1 MTLNFTGR
9 LDKLRKEME
18 KKEIGALL
26 VSQPENRFYLS
37 GFSGTAGYL
46 LVTGQ
51 KAVLA
56 TDFRYTEQAKREA
69 PDYQL
74 FQTTRDTTH
83 WLPELLNGIN
93 TDKLG
98 FEMGHVTVA
107 QYRELG
113 STLNKAIPGLELVPL
128 NGLIESLRMIKE
140 PEEIELIRRAVVLT
154 RAAFEYAEGIIE
166 AGIPEQVVAWQ
177 LEVFLRERG
186 SQALP
191 FEVIVASGPNA
202 ALPHARPSPR
212 TLRAGE
218 PIIIDIGAKVSG
230 YTSDMT
236 RTFCLGTPDETYTRV
251 YDTVLHA
258 QQSAISAA
266 REAATGQEI
275 DSVARKVIEQAGYG
289 AAFGHALGHGLGL
302 STHESPRLG
311 PGSPDSIKEG
321 AVFTVEP
328 GIYLSGWGG
337 VRLEDD
343 VVLAGGKARIISD
356 TGE

>member
-46 LVTGQ
+46 IVTGQ

-74 FQTTRDTTH
+74 FQTTQEAAH
-83 WLPELLNGIN
+83 WLPELLNGIK
-93 TDKLG
+93 TGKLG

-107 QYRELG
+107 QYQELG
-113 STLNKAIPGLELVPL
+113 SILNKAIPGLELVPL

-202 ALPHARPSPR
+202 ALPHAKPSPR

-236 RTFCLGTPDETYTRV
+236 RTFCLGIPDETYTRV
-251 YDTVLHA
+251 YDTVLRA
-258 QQSAISAA
+258 QQAAISTT
-266 REAATGQEI
+266 REAAMGQEI

-302 STHESPRLG
+302 STHESPQLG

-321 AVFTVEP
+321 TVFTVEP

-343 VVLAGGKARIISD
+343 VVLAGGKARVMSD

>member
-1 MTLNFTGR
+1 MPLNFTGR
-9 LDKLRKEME
+9 LNKLRREME
-18 KKEIGALL
+18 KQEIGALL

-46 LVTGQ
+46 LITGQ

-56 TDFRYTEQAKREA
+56 TDFRYTEQAEREA

-74 FQTTRDTTH
+74 FQTTQGITH

-93 TDKLG
+93 TGKLG

-107 QYRELG
+107 QYRELSG
-113 STLNKAIPGLELVPL
+113 TLNQTSPGLELTPL
-128 NGLIESLRMIKE
+128 NALIETLRMIKE
-140 PEEIELIRRAVVLT
+140 PEEIELIRRAVKLT
-154 RAAFEYAEGIIE
+154 VGAFEYAETIIE

-177 LEVFLRERG
+177 LEVFLREGG

-212 TLRAGE
+212 TLQAGE
-218 PIIIDIGAKVSG
+218 PIIVDIGAKVSG

-251 YDTVLHA
+251 YDTVLNA
-258 QQSAISAA
+258 QQAAISATH
-266 REAATGQEI
+266 EAATGHEI
-275 DSVARKVIEQAGYG
+275 DGAARKVIEQAGYG
-289 AAFGHALGHGLGL
+289 DAFGHALGHGLGL
-302 STHESPRLG
+302 STHEPPRLG
-311 PGSPDSIKEG
+311 PGSPDSIKESM
-321 AVFTVEP
+321 VFTVEP

-337 VRLEDD
+337 IRLEDD
-343 VVLAGGKARIISD
+343 VVLAGGKARVISD

>member
-1 MTLNFTGR
+1 
-9 LDKLRKEME
+9 
-18 KKEIGALL
+18 
-26 VSQPENRFYLS
+26 
-37 GFSGTAGYL
+37 
-46 LVTGQ
+46 
-51 KAVLA
+51 
-56 TDFRYTEQAKREA
+56 
-69 PDYQL
+69 
-74 FQTTRDTTH
+74 
-83 WLPELLNGIN
+83 
-93 TDKLG
+93 
-98 FEMGHVTVA
+98 
-107 QYRELG
+107 
-113 STLNKAIPGLELVPL
+113 
-128 NGLIESLRMIKE
+128 MIKE
-140 PEEIELIRRAVVLT
+140 PEEIELIRRAVNLT
-154 RAAFEYAEGIIE
+154 RAAFEYADNIIE
-166 AGIPEQVVAWQ
+166 VGVSEQVVAWQ

-251 YDTVLHA
+251 YDTVFRA
-258 QQSAISAA
+258 QQAAISAA
-266 REAATGQEI
+266 HEAATGQEI
-275 DSVARKVIEQAGYG
+275 DSVARKIIEQAGYG
-289 AAFGHALGHGLGL
+289 TAFGHALGHGLGL
-302 STHESPRLG
+302 VTHESPRLG

-321 AVFTVEP
+321 MVFTVEP

-343 VVLAGGKARIISD
+343 VVLAGGKARVISD